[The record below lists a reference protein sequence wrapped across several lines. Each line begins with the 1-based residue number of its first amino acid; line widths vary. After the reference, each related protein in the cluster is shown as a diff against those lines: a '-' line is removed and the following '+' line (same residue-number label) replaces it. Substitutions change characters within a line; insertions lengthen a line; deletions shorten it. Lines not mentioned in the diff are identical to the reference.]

1 MHLTFSDIVEGIRE
15 LPLGDK
21 TELRELLDHELIAA
35 RRTEIDASH
44 AETMA
49 EWERGEL
56 TPTSDVNEI
65 MRRLNAA

>member
-1 MHLTFSDIVEGIRE
+1 MSLTFSDIVDGIRE
-15 LPLGDK
+15 LPMEGK
-21 TELRELLDHELIAA
+21 AELRELLDHELIAM
-35 RRTEIDASH
+35 RRTEINASH

-56 TPTSDVNEI
+56 KPTTNVDEI